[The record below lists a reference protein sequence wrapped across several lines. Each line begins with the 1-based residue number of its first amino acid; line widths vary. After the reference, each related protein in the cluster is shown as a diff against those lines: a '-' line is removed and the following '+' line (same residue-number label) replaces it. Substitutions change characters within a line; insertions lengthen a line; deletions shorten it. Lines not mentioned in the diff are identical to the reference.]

1 MADCDA
7 WKKAESLSKIFA
19 AALIPVVLGVA
30 SLLANQALEKS
41 KTRDELLKQAIDV
54 VFLLKSDQMAGADK
68 TFESRS
74 PFKPTG
80 YYTSSRWAGDLAISG
95 KVFISYRRSDS
106 AAYAG
111 RVWDRLE
118 RDLGRQSLFMDVA
131 AIPLGANFP
140 EVLHEEVAK
149 CGVLLAMIGPN
160 WLDARDEHKNR
171 RLDDPND
178 YVRMEIAQA
187 LQRGIPVIPI
197 LLDSTTIPKADQLP
211 EDLKELASRNGMQIH
226 HASFHDDMNRLIR
239 ALKGQ
244 LDQAV
249 SSDEQTTADA
259 RQSDLAVAL
268 GAHSLKV
275 LRGQPIRRHD
285 LQSARRVGQTKPE
298 PPMGGKNSVS
308 ISGPSEPLAEVP
320 ASPLAASSQ
329 ARG

>member
-1 MADCDA
+1 MADRDA

-19 AALIPVVLGVA
+19 AVSIPVVLGVA

-41 KTRDELLKQAIDV
+41 KTRDELLKQPIDV
-54 VFLLKSDQMAGADK
+54 VFQFKSDQMAGADK

-80 YYTSSRWAGDLAISG
+80 YYTSSRWAGGLEISG

-111 RVWDRLE
+111 RIWDRLE
-118 RDLGRQSLFMDVA
+118 RELGRDLLFMDVD
-131 AIPLGANFP
+131 AIPLGTNFP
-140 EVLHEEVAK
+140 KVLHEEVAK

-160 WLDARDEHKNR
+160 WLDVRDEHKKR

-178 YVRMEIAQA
+178 PVRIEIAQG

-197 LLDSTTIPKADQLP
+197 LLDNATIPKADQLP
-211 EDLKELASRNGMQIH
+211 KDLKELASRNGMHIH

-239 ALKGQ
+239 KLKGQ
-244 LDQAV
+244 LDQAG
-249 SSDEQTTADA
+249 SSDEQTAADA
-259 RQSDLAVAL
+259 QQSDPAVTP

-275 LRGQPIRRHD
+275 LRGQRIRRHD
-285 LQSARRVGQTKPE
+285 LPSARRAGFQTKPE
-298 PPMGGKNSVS
+298 PPMGGKNRVN
-308 ISGPSEPLAEVP
+308 ISGPS
-320 ASPLAASSQ
+320 
-329 ARG
+329 

>member
-19 AALIPVVLGVA
+19 AVLIPVVLGVA

-41 KTRDELLKQAIDV
+41 KTRDELFKQAIDA
-54 VFLLKSDQMAGADK
+54 VFLFKSDQMAGADK
-68 TFESRS
+68 MFESRS

-80 YYTSSRWAGDLAISG
+80 YYTSSRWAGGLAISG

-118 RDLGRQSLFMDVA
+118 RDLGRHSLFMDVA
-131 AIPLGANFP
+131 AIPLGTNFP

-149 CGVLLAMIGPN
+149 CSVLLAMIGPN
-160 WLDARDEHKNR
+160 WLDARDEHQKR

-178 YVRMEIAQA
+178 YVRIEIAQA

-197 LLDSTTIPKADQLP
+197 LLDSATIPKADQLP
-211 EDLKELASRNGMQIH
+211 KDLKELASRNGMDIH

-259 RQSDLAVAL
+259 RQSDLAVAQ

-308 ISGPSEPLAEVP
+308 ISGPSEPLARN
-320 ASPLAASSQ
+320 L
-329 ARG
+329 

>member
-19 AALIPVVLGVA
+19 AVLIPVVLGVA

-118 RDLGRQSLFMDVA
+118 RDLGRHSLFMDVA
-131 AIPLGANFP
+131 AIPFGTNLTK
-140 EVLHEEVAK
+140 VVHEEVAK

-160 WLDARDEHKNR
+160 WLDAR
-171 RLDDPND
+171 LDDPND
-178 YVRMEIAQA
+178 LVRIEIAQA

-197 LLDSTTIPKADQLP
+197 FLDLDSATIPKADQLP
-211 EDLKELASRNGMQIH
+211 KDLKELASRKGMHIH

-259 RQSDLAVAL
+259 RQSDLAVAQ

-308 ISGPSEPLAEVP
+308 ISGPSEPLARN
-320 ASPLAASSQ
+320 L
-329 ARG
+329 